1 MMGGGLTTPE
11 FARLFQRPL
20 DGRTNHVHDGE
31 LASRVNLAKVDDD
44 AETSKKQKCA
54 VAKGGQVRTRRAAK
68 DAVEADA
75 DDEDDGEWEGGS
87 DDDAR
92 SCGYTPS
99 PVRAK
104 AGAGSSASPT
114 RPQDITSANVL
125 LAIVGSAS
133 KTGTTA
139 RKKKKGVVRGAGGF
153 SDSEVSSDGMP
164 TSPAPR
170 RSIPRRRRLSP
181 PPASDADAPTGG
193 SASATAVAPT
203 GTLQPAAANVS
214 GADGASTLPSASR
227 QREDKVSAVE
237 MTVSDMT
244 LTAPHFVSTN
254 FTSRPEITPFI
265 DGVCQIVSPTGGPS
279 PFTEL
284 NEFGE
289 GCVAAE
295 SLHVRV
301 HLFLFRLF
309 VYLFFVLL
317 RSTVLFCL
325 F

>member
-1 MMGGGLTTPE
+1 
-11 FARLFQRPL
+11 
-20 DGRTNHVHDGE
+20 
-31 LASRVNLAKVDDD
+31 
-44 AETSKKQKCA
+44 
-54 VAKGGQVRTRRAAK
+54 
-68 DAVEADA
+68 
-75 DDEDDGEWEGGS
+75 
-87 DDDAR
+87 
-92 SCGYTPS
+92 
-99 PVRAK
+99 
-104 AGAGSSASPT
+104 
-114 RPQDITSANVL
+114 
-125 LAIVGSAS
+125 
-133 KTGTTA
+133 
-139 RKKKKGVVRGAGGF
+139 
-153 SDSEVSSDGMP
+153 
-164 TSPAPR
+164 
-170 RSIPRRRRLSP
+170 
-181 PPASDADAPTGG
+181 
-193 SASATAVAPT
+193 
-203 GTLQPAAANVS
+203 
-214 GADGASTLPSASR
+214 
-227 QREDKVSAVE
+227 